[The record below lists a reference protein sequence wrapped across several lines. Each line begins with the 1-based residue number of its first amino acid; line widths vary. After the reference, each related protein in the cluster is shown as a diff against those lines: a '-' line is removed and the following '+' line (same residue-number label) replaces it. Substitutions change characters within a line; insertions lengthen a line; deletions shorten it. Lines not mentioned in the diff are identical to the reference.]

1 MNKKKI
7 LLVDDDPDIISA
19 FEAILSN
26 KGYNVQTAGNKREGL
41 EKLNANLPDLVILDV
56 MMDEEHDGFDMSR
69 EIKKAHPNLPIVM
82 LTGISDIT
90 GVNFRAAA
98 ADPDWLPAD
107 EFLDKPV
114 TPDELLATIEE
125 LLSKVA

>member
-41 EKLNANLPDLVILDV
+41 EKLKANLPDLVILDV

>member
-1 MNKKKI
+1 M
-7 LLVDDDPDIISA
+7 
-19 FEAILSN
+19 
-26 KGYNVQTAGNKREGL
+26 QTAGNKREGL